1 MSDTPKTG
9 TPHPGPAL
17 RLVSGA
23 KQEPLRCPAAGRDA
37 ESEKTLCFYFNR
49 RVTDDE
55 MRYLH
60 AVIRQ
65 AAAYSPI
72 IDGQP
77 SKQTTGV
84 SEQEAAAVLRRH
96 LLMREIDGH

>member
-1 MSDTPKTG
+1 VP
-9 TPHPGPAL
+9 
-17 RLVSGA
+17 R
-23 KQEPLRCPAAGRDA
+23 RN
-37 ESEKTLCFYFNR
+37 EKTLCFYFNR

-55 MRYLH
+55 MRHLH

-84 SEQEAAAVLRRH
+84 LRAGGGGSAAALPAHARY
-96 LLMREIDGH
+96 

>member
-37 ESEKTLCFYFNR
+37 ENEKTLCFYFNR

-55 MRYLH
+55 MRHLH

-72 IDGQP
+72 IDGTAQIP
-77 SKQTTGV
+77 IIALKG
-84 SEQEAAAVLRRH
+84 
-96 LLMREIDGH
+96 